1 MKKVRTALGVL
12 GGIGLFAWP
21 ALSFI
26 AWFFHDWKPGGAHG
40 GLSAFQ
46 GWFCVL
52 SLVAVSAYYIA
63 VAASEWSQRLF
74 IVGGVLHTAVLV
86 SVVMLISCTNGG
98 LLFAPV
104 ILVGP
109 VAWLVYATRIGEAKS
124 ARCRG

>member
-1 MKKVRTALGVL
+1 MKKIRTLLGVF
-12 GGIGLFAWP
+12 GGIGVFAWP

-26 AWFFHDWKPGGAHG
+26 AWLFHDWTPGGAQG

-46 GWFCVL
+46 GWFCFL

-74 IVGGVLHTAVLV
+74 FTGAALHIALLI
-86 SVVMLISCTNGG
+86 SVVMFSTTDGG
-98 LLFAPV
+98 LLVAPV

-109 VAWLVYATRIGEAKS
+109 VVWFIYALRIRESKS
-124 ARCRG
+124 AA

>member
-1 MKKVRTALGVL
+1 MKKIRTALGVL
-12 GGIGLFAWP
+12 GGIGVFAWP

-26 AWFFHDWKPGGAHG
+26 AWLFHDWKPGGAQG

-46 GWFCVL
+46 GWFCAL

-74 IVGGVLHTAVLV
+74 VTGGVLHTALLI
-86 SVVMLISCTNGG
+86 SVVMLISSTDGG
-98 LLFAPV
+98 FLIAPV

-109 VAWLVYATRIGEAKS
+109 VIWLIYATRIRESKPA
-124 ARCRG
+124 A